1 MNKRLKKRELYS
13 KDPLQQLFHHY
24 VPVNKKVDD
33 KCEGISKENEETMKS
48 LLQNNIEKQIKKKRL
63 STLDQHI
70 FVILTKPI
78 PIKKLMVEAV
88 I

>member
-13 KDPLQQLFHHY
+13 KDPLQQLFHRY
-24 VPVNKKVDD
+24 VSVNEKGNDE
-33 KCEGISKENEETMKS
+33 CESIPKERENDEETVAKQHRKTSKE
-48 LLQNNIEKQIKKKRL
+48 KRL
-63 STLDQHI
+63 STLDQHT

-78 PIKKLMVEAV
+78 LIMKLMVEAA